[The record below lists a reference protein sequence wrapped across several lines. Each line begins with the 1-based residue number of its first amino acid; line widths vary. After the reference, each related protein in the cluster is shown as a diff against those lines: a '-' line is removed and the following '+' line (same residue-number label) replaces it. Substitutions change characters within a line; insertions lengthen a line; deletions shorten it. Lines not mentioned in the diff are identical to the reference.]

1 MEMLAHAR
9 NKVIALGGVTYER
22 LPEVVDMG
30 FDGAG
35 MLGAIWYSKNP
46 VKELTRSQEL
56 LKAGIAQRTG
66 SDEAFA
72 ENAPLSA

>member
-1 MEMLAHAR
+1 MEMLSHAR

-35 MLGAIWYSKNP
+35 MLGAIWSSKNP
-46 VKELTRSQEL
+46 VKELIRSQEF
-56 LKAGIAQRTG
+56 LKASAAERSA
-66 SDEAFA
+66 SDETFA
-72 ENAPLSA
+72 EKASLSA

>member
-1 MEMLAHAR
+1 MEMLSHAR
-9 NKVIALGGVTYER
+9 NEVIALGGVTYER

-46 VKELTRSQEL
+46 VKELTRSREQ
-56 LKAGIAQRTG
+56 LKVCAGERAALEG
-66 SDEAFA
+66 VFA
-72 ENAPLSA
+72 ENVSISA